1 MSDTSMS
8 CSIDMLLKQL
18 DGTHV
23 RTVDGEQWRSS
34 RSRQAVIE
42 QLTVTRRAWVSS
54 NCKSEPVRI
63 TQHPSHYGKTIRG
76 GTQKVRP
83 ASWPAMHERHTI
95 VCLSFH
101 PMAKEHVHGLKGL
114 ACRKRVAAASSP
126 AATCKQGVVITSPAR
141 HACGCARPLSARLG
155 HKNSKI

>member
-1 MSDTSMS
+1 
-8 CSIDMLLKQL
+8 MLLKQL

-83 ASWPAMHERHTI
+83 ASWPAMHERHTF
-95 VCLSFH
+95 VCLSGFTLLQKS
-101 PMAKEHVHGLKGL
+101 MCMRSKTWL
-114 ACRKRVAAASSP
+114 AASVWLRLARLPPPASRVRRSRRLRDTLAAAS
-126 AATCKQGVVITSPAR
+126 GLLAR
-141 HACGCARPLSARLG
+141 ASVTEAVNFSLMGPKLR
-155 HKNSKI
+155 